1 MKHEIPCPMCNQCS
15 QPYISHGNN
24 RTSHIHVFQNSR
36 VHFCIKMLAFLLMP
50 VLAISSAASAHLVP
64 LDIFGRAASSPYNN
78 CSGTLISRPTG
89 VATDTLPK
97 ISSSGSSG
105 WERWDLTLYQTG
117 VLLNLR
123 WVQGDPASHTSKPS
137 NGTFE
142 LSAAFDNG
150 TVYETRLTGQNLTV
164 SGSSPYSISIGQNTL
179 TWDDSQ
185 AWFNTSLNLNGL
197 TASIATESIMLD
209 SFSPY
214 AGGVVGQLTKG
225 LFSDIPVTRGRSN
238 IGSIQF
244 PWGEKVPLLARS
256 ILSHMFA
263 TKPVQTLAVSYGVLN
278 LRSVGSQFTDSFI
291 YENSRATDTGVYN
304 AFYLGR
310 AESRNSGFEPY
321 TIYAGTN
328 SDLLSVSQINTT
340 STEAQ
345 LSGCSHTN
353 FVPFTWNYTLPS
365 PALELTDSAGGI
377 TKFFISSAV
386 STLEPFGTDPVQ
398 VETGTALGY
407 TYQAAGSSGEG
418 SRF

>member
-1 MKHEIPCPMCNQCS
+1 
-15 QPYISHGNN
+15 
-24 RTSHIHVFQNSR
+24 
-36 VHFCIKMLAFLLMP
+36 MLALLLVP
-50 VLAISSAASAHLVP
+50 TLALSSAAFAQLVP
-64 LDIFGRAASSPYNN
+64 LGSPGQATAGPYNN
-78 CSGTLISRPTG
+78 CSGTLTSRPTG
-89 VATDTLPK
+89 TATDSLPK
-97 ISSSGSSG
+97 VSPSGSIG
-105 WERWDLTLYQTG
+105 WERWDLTLDQPG

-123 WVQGDPASHTSKPS
+123 WIQGDPASHASKPS

-150 TVYETRLTGQNLTV
+150 TTYETRLTGQKLAF

-209 SFSPY
+209 SFLPY
-214 AGGVVGQLTKG
+214 AGGIVGQLTKG
-225 LFSDIPVTRGRSN
+225 LFCDIPVTRGRSN

-244 PWGEKVPLLARS
+244 PWGEEVQFVARS

-263 TKPVQTLAVSYGVLN
+263 TKPLQSLAVSFGILN
-278 LRSVGSQFTDSFI
+278 LRSVGTQFTDSFI
-291 YENSRATDTGVYN
+291 YEDSRAPDTSVHN

-310 AESRNSGFEPY
+310 AESRSTGFEPY
-321 TIYAGTN
+321 TIYASTD
-328 SDLLSVSQINTT
+328 SDILSVSQINST

-353 FVPFTWNYTLPS
+353 FVPFTWNYTLLS

-377 TKFFISSAV
+377 TKFFVSTTV
-386 STLEPFGTDPVQ
+386 STLEPFGTEPVQ
-398 VETGTALGY
+398 VESGTALGY
-407 TYQAAGSSGEG
+407 TYQAAGPNAAGSLLTEEQSS
-418 SRF
+418 